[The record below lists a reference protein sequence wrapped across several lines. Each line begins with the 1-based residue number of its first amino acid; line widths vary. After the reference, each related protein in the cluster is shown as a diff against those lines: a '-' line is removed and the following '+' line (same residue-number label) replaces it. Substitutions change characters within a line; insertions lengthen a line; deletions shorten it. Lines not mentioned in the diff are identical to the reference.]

1 VIIGGRLNQDTGGD
15 VPVDVVDDLR
25 ALGLQPAATL
35 ADAARLLHENRRPTF
50 T

>member
-1 VIIGGRLNQDTGGD
+1 MIVGGRLNQDTGGD
-15 VPVDVVDDLR
+15 SPVDVSDDLR

-35 ADAARLLHENRRPTF
+35 ADAARLLGGNRRRTF